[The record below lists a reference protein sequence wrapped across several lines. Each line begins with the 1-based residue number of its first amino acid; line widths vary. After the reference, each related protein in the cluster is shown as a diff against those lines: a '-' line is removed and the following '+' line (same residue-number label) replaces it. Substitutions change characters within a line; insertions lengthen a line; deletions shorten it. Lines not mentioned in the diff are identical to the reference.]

1 MPELRRDPITRRYTI
16 IAPERAVRPNA
27 AWVTPPESPSTEA
40 SPFAAGNEHLT
51 PPEIMALRAPGGTA
65 NDPTWRVRVIP
76 NKHPALRVEG
86 DLDARPEGIYGHLNG
101 VGAHEVII
109 ESPDPSFRLQRLP
122 RPRLVEA
129 LAVYR
134 DRMRDLQGD
143 RRLKFSLLFRNH
155 GAASGATVAH
165 GHAQLIALPVVPSE
179 TQALLDGA
187 QHYFAYHERN
197 VFADIVRQE
206 LSDGSRLVFEN
217 AGYVLFA
224 PYASRVPFE
233 LCIMPRFE
241 MTRFEST
248 RVEHLDLLAEVLSV
262 ALDRLDRGLGDPP
275 YNLVIQ
281 TAPYDHAEVPWYRWH
296 VQIMPNLTRV
306 AGFELGTGFFINH
319 TAPEEAAAFL
329 RGLPAR

>member
-16 IAPERAVRPNA
+16 IAPERATRPPA
-27 AWVTPPESPSTEA
+27 AWVAPPVTEPGTP

-51 PPEIMALRAPGGTA
+51 PPEIAAIRPAGSRRNAP
-65 NDPTWRVRVIP
+65 DWRVRVIP
-76 NKHPALRVEG
+76 NRFPALRIEG
-86 DLDARPEGIYGHLNG
+86 DLDPRPEGIYDHLNG

-109 ESPDPSFRLQRLP
+109 ESPDPEFRLQRLP
-122 RPRLVEA
+122 RAHLVEA
-129 LAVYR
+129 LGVYR

-143 RRLKFSLLFRNH
+143 RRLKFPLLFRNH
-155 GAASGATVAH
+155 GAASGATVSH
-165 GHAQLIALPVVPSE
+165 GHAQLIALPVVPAE
-179 TQALLDGA
+179 AQVLLDGA
-187 QHYFAYHERN
+187 ERYHAFHARN

-206 LSDGSRLVFEN
+206 VDDGSRLVHDN
-217 AGYVLFA
+217 GQYVCFA

-233 LCIMPRFE
+233 LCIVPRFA
-241 MTRFEST
+241 MTRFEDT
-248 RVEHLDLLAEVLSV
+248 TAAQLDGLADVLAR

-281 TAPYDHAEVPWYRWH
+281 TAPYALAEVPWYRWH

-306 AGFELGTGFFINH
+306 AGFELGTGFFING

-329 RGLPAR
+329 RGLPE